1 MKKFGHPFRRIRWAI
16 DDCFLER
23 GVIGVSRC
31 IKNRDW
37 FPNGRTDGRL
47 DSNDE
52 VFAMMMKRVAH
63 LFLPLTHTHTH
74 IGDGGGGIL
83 MAQFP
88 FR

>member
-23 GVIGVSRC
+23 GALPSLACPVVLKIEIDSPT
-31 IKNRDW
+31 D
-37 FPNGRTDGRL
+37 GRTDGRL

-63 LFLPLTHTHTH
+63 LLLPLTHTVH
-74 IGDGGGGIL
+74 
-83 MAQFP
+83 MAMGVVVVGY
-88 FR
+88 